1 MTRRG
6 LIGFGMSGLANN
18 IVGTCIGVHLLMFYT
33 DVVGLSPLWVSAG
46 LVIAVVW
53 DAISDLAMGRI
64 SDGTRWKAGRRRPFI
79 LIGMVPAALAFA
91 MLLSPPEAL
100 EGSALGVYF
109 IVVLLAL
116 FTAKTVV
123 QVPALSLLPEMA
135 QGYDERTKLAS
146 ARELL
151 GNVGD
156 LFGLML
162 PPALLI
168 FVGFDEDAADA
179 GEVARGAFST
189 AAWIGAGIMLIA
201 LLITYFGT
209 KENRRVHPEPTDM
222 WKALAALRDNDAFR
236 ILLTTSALAAI
247 GLALVNALVLYVFV
261 HVLEFSSPVVHMSAF
276 AVNAG
281 SAIASYPFWNWLAR
295 TKGKPFAFRCGLA
308 LSMLVFVSVFIIGP
322 GDLVGL
328 YVVMVIGGVANVGF
342 WMLMHSLSADI
353 VDLDELA
360 TGERRE
366 GLFAGFSALLR
377 KGATALAAAGVGVG
391 LWLIGY
397 EAGADVQSA
406 ETIFGI
412 KMLFAVPPSVLLLA
426 ALLMFRRFRLSR
438 EEHAQVLE
446 TLAARATIRGE
457 NATDPLPH
465 LRAA

>member
-1 MTRRG
+1 
-6 LIGFGMSGLANN
+6 MSGLANN

-33 DVVGLSPLWVSAG
+33 DIVGLSPLWVSAG
-46 LVIAVVW
+46 LVVAVVW
-53 DAISDLAMGRI
+53 DAVSDLAMGHI
-64 SDGTRWKAGRRRPFI
+64 SDGTRWKSGRRRPFI
-79 LIGMVPAALAFA
+79 LIGMVPAALAFGL
-91 MLLSPPEAL
+91 LLSPPAAL

-116 FTAKTVV
+116 FTAKTIV

-135 QGYDERTKLAS
+135 TGYDERTKLAS

-156 LFGLML
+156 LLGLML

-168 FVGFDEDAADA
+168 YVGFDEAAPNA

-189 AAWIGAGIMLIA
+189 AAWIGAGIMLLA
-201 LLITYFGT
+201 LLATYFGT
-209 KENRRVHPEPTDM
+209 KENRRVHPEPKDM
-222 WKALAALRDNDAFR
+222 WKSLAALRDNHAFR
-236 ILLTTSALAAI
+236 TLLTASALAAV
-247 GLALVNALVLYVFV
+247 GLAFVNALVLYVFV

-295 TKGKPFAFRCGLA
+295 TKGKPFAFRGGLA

-322 GDLVGL
+322 GNLVGL
-328 YVVMVIGGVANVGF
+328 YAVMVVGGVANVGF
-342 WMLMHSLSADI
+342 WMLMHTLSADI

-391 LWLIGY
+391 LFLIDY
-397 EAGADVQSA
+397 QAGAGSQTA
-406 ETIFGI
+406 ETVFGL
-412 KMLFAVPPSVLLLA
+412 KLLFAVPPTVLLTA
-426 ALLMFRRFRLSR
+426 ALLVFRRFRLTR
-438 EEHAQVLE
+438 EAHAKVLE
-446 TLAARATIRGE
+446 TLAARATIEAE
-457 NATDPLPH
+457 NANDPSPQ